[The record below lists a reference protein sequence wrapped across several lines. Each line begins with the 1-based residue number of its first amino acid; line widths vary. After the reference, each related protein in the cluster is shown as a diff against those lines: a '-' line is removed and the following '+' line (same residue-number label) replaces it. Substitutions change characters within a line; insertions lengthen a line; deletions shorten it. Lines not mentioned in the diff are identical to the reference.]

1 MCLHAGGFRAVG
13 RVRFR
18 TTGVTPIAA
27 VRTRPPVASDNMR
40 TRELGRGGPEVS
52 VVGLGTNNF
61 GPRIDFDQAKSVV
74 DAAIEH
80 GIILF
85 DTADIYGQGTSEDFI
100 GRALE
105 GRRDSVLIATK
116 FGKEMDEN
124 PHESRGSREYIRS
137 AVDASLRRLRTDVI
151 DVYQMHEPD
160 PTTPIEE
167 TLGALHE
174 LVEAGKVR
182 HIGSSNYSAQQ
193 IEEADRTA
201 QQRGLTR
208 FVSAQNHYSL
218 IERGI
223 EDDVLPACE
232 RLGIGQLPYF
242 PLASGLLTG
251 KYTRGVAA
259 TEGRLAGRDIPDERW
274 DRAEALQRYAD
285 ERGIALLDVA
295 IGGLLAMPAISSVI
309 AGATKPEQ
317 VEANVR
323 AGEWTPSGDD
333 VAALKA
339 LR

>member
-1 MCLHAGGFRAVG
+1 
-13 RVRFR
+13 
-18 TTGVTPIAA
+18 
-27 VRTRPPVASDNMR
+27 
-40 TRELGRGGPEVS
+40 
-52 VVGLGTNNF
+52 
-61 GPRIDFDQAKSVV
+61 
-74 DAAIEH
+74 
-80 GIILF
+80 
-85 DTADIYGQGTSEDFI
+85 
-100 GRALE
+100 
-105 GRRDSVLIATK
+105 
-116 FGKEMDEN
+116 MDDN
-124 PHESRGSREYIRS
+124 PHDSRGSREYIRS
-137 AVDASLRRLRTDVI
+137 AVEASLRRLRTDVI

-160 PTTPIEE
+160 PSTPIDE

-174 LVEAGKVR
+174 LVQEGKVR
-182 HIGSSNYSAQQ
+182 HTGSSNYSAEQ
-193 IEEADRTA
+193 IEQADRTA
-201 QQRGLTR
+201 EQRGLTR

-218 IERGI
+218 VERGI
-223 EDDVLPACE
+223 EDDVLPACD

-259 TEGRLAGRDIPDERW
+259 TEGRLAGREIPEERW

-323 AGEWTPSGDD
+323 AGAWTPSGDD
-333 VAALKA
+333 VAALRA

>member
-1 MCLHAGGFRAVG
+1 MRA
-13 RVRFR
+13 
-18 TTGVTPIAA
+18 
-27 VRTRPPVASDNMR
+27 
-40 TRELGRGGPEVS
+40 RELGRGGPQVS

-61 GPRIDFDQAKSVV
+61 GPRIDFEQARSVV
-74 DAAIEH
+74 DAALEH
-80 GIILF
+80 GITLF

-105 GRRDSVLIATK
+105 GRRDRVVIATK

-137 AVDASLRRLRTDVI
+137 AVDESLRRLRTDAI

-160 PTTPIEE
+160 PSTPIDE

-174 LVEAGKVR
+174 LVQEGKVR
-182 HIGSSNYSAQQ
+182 HIGSSNYSADQ

-201 QQRGLTR
+201 QERGFTR

-218 IERGI
+218 VERGI
-223 EDDVLPACE
+223 EDDVLPVCE

-259 TEGRLAGRDIPDERW
+259 TEGRLAGREVPEERW
-274 DRAEALQRYAD
+274 DRAEALRQYAD
-285 ERGIALLDVA
+285 ERGITVLDVA
-295 IGGLLAMPAISSVI
+295 IGGLLAMPAIASVI
-309 AGATKPEQ
+309 AGATKPDQ

-323 AGEWTPSGDD
+323 AGEWTPSDDD
-333 VAALKA
+333 VAALRA